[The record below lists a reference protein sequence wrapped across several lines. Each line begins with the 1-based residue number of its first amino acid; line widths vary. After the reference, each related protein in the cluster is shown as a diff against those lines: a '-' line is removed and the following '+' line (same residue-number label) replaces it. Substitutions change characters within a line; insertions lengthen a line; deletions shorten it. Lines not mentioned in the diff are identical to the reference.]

1 MTKEQEK
8 ECVANMSRLDEIVRL
23 AEEASPKLRRRG
35 ARSAQRL
42 AERQN
47 RAFAHILANPDSPN
61 YRDYVETPSR
71 YGV

>member
-23 AEEASPKLRRRG
+23 AEEASPELRRRG

-47 RAFAHILANPDSPN
+47 RAFAHILANPDSLS

>member
-1 MTKEQEK
+1 MAKEQEK
-8 ECVANMSRLDEIVRL
+8 KCVANMSRLDEIVWR

-35 ARSAQRL
+35 VRSAQRL
-42 AERQN
+42 ATRQN
-47 RAFAHILANPDSPN
+47 RAFAHILANPDSPS